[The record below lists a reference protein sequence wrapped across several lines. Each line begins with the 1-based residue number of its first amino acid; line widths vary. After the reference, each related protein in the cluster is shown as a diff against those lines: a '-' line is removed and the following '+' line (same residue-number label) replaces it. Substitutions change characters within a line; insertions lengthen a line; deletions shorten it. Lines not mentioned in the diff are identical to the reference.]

1 MVYFSYGGVMT
12 RKKNPDTGLTDQ
24 QEVFCREYVKHPVGY
39 SAYLLAYPNSKTWQR
54 NSVDVAA
61 TKLLNNTLIQQR
73 LATLNAEIESTLKN
87 STTLSKRKILE
98 EIIELQQKC
107 KAQDSQNTVNL
118 QALKLL
124 SQIAGLLQEN
134 TQINIQVNN
143 NTVVNEVSD
152 FLNL

>member
-1 MVYFSYGGVMT
+1 
-12 RKKNPDTGLTDQ
+12 
-24 QEVFCREYVKHPVGY
+24 
-39 SAYLLAYPNSKTWQR
+39 
-54 NSVDVAA
+54 VDVAA

-134 TQINIQVNN
+134 TQVNIQVNN

>member
-1 MVYFSYGGVMT
+1 MP
-12 RKKNPDTGLTDQ
+12 RNELTQ
-24 QEVFCREYVKHPVGY
+24 KQELFLQEYIKCGVGY
-39 SAYLLAYPNSKTWQR
+39 QAYIRAFPNSKNWKR
-54 NSVDVAA
+54 NSIDVAA
-61 TKLLNNTLIQQR
+61 TKLLNNTKIQQR
-73 LATLNAEIESTLKN
+73 LAAYNSEIESILKT
-87 STTLSKRKILE
+87 STTLNKRKILE

-134 TQINIQVNN
+134 TQVNVQINNSTTI
-143 NTVVNEVSD
+143 NEISD

>member
-1 MVYFSYGGVMT
+1 MP
-12 RKKNPDTGLTDQ
+12 RNELTQ
-24 QEVFCREYVKHPVGY
+24 KQELFLQEYIKCGIGY
-39 SAYLLAYPNSKTWQR
+39 QAYIRAFPNSKSWKR
-54 NSVDVAA
+54 NSIDVAA
-61 TKLLNNTLIQQR
+61 TKLLNNAKIQQR
-73 LATLNAEIESTLKN
+73 LTAYNSEIESTLKT
-87 STTLSKRKILE
+87 STTLNKRKILE

-134 TQINIQVNN
+134 TQVSIQVNN